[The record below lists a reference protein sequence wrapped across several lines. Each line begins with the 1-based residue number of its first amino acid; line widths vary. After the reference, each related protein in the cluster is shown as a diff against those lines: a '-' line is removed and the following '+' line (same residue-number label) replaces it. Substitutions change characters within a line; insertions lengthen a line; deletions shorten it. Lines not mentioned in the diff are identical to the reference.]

1 MFNDIMGSIIVGG
14 TSPFGGRGKV
24 INTVMGA
31 LLIQMI
37 SSVLNIMNVPYYMI
51 ILIKGL
57 IILVAASL
65 DLLKTKK
72 SLAQ

>member
-14 TSPFGGRGKV
+14 TSPLGGRGKV

-31 LLIQMI
+31 FLITMI
-37 SSVLNIMNVPYYMI
+37 GSVLNILNVPYYMI
-51 ILIKGL
+51 TLIKGL

-65 DLLKTKK
+65 DLVKTRK